1 MAYNTGTTRIFMEA
15 NKGLVLFTRLPDYF
29 YQCLKYFT
37 EKEDYYLD
45 IIRYRPDAATNFKI
59 TETDRIRL
67 IDYENADFNSY
78 LNKDYRFVYSSSW
91 RDKNYKA
98 VCRHYKKSIPVIIG
112 LDNPWQG
119 NFKQKVL
126 SLLSGIHVKPYFNRI
141 WAAGK
146 PQRIYGK
153 KLGFK
158 EEEIAEHLYSCDTD
172 KFYPRP
178 EVKKEFTVLYV
189 GRFVGYKHPVLLAEL
204 FTEILEEYPELKKWK
219 LRFAGRGPLKNELE
233 KLQSENIIISD
244 FVDPEDLP
252 KLLNSAS
259 VFCLPSVNEHWGVS
273 IHEAI
278 SCGLP
283 ILISDSVHS
292 NSIFLEHG
300 GNGYQFVTGSR
311 ESFREYLL
319 KILNL
324 SEAQLKEM
332 SVKSVELSQRI
343 TKEVW
348 VNSLKRI
355 INDFD
360 TRKEA

>member
-1 MAYNTGTTRIFMEA
+1 M
-15 NKGLVLFTRLPDYF
+15 VLFTRLPDYF

-45 IIRYRPDAATNFKI
+45 IIRYKPDAATNFRIK
-59 TETDRIRL
+59 ETDRIRL
-67 IDYENADFNSY
+67 IDYENADFDSY

-126 SLLSGIHVKPYFNRI
+126 SLLAGILVKPYFNRI

-158 EEEIAEHLYSCDTD
+158 EEEITENLYSCDTE

>member
-1 MAYNTGTTRIFMEA
+1 MAYNTGTIRIFMEA

-204 FTEILEEYPELKKWK
+204 FIEILQEYPELKKWK

-233 KLQSENIIISD
+233 KFQSENIIISD
-244 FVDPEDLP
+244 FVDPEYLP
-252 KLLNSAS
+252 LLLNSAS
-259 VFCLPSVNEHWGVS
+259 VYCLPSTNEHWGVS
-273 IHEAI
+273 VHEAV

-283 ILISDSVHS
+283 ILISDTVYSGT
-292 NSIFLEHG
+292 IFLEHG
-300 GNGYQFVTGSR
+300 KNGYKFQTGSR
-311 ESFREYLL
+311 ECFKAKLL
-319 KILNL
+319 EILNQ
-324 SEAQLKEM
+324 SEDQLKAMGE
-332 SVKSVELSQRI
+332 KSIALS
-343 TKEVW
+343 
-348 VNSLKRI
+348 KRI
-355 INDFD
+355 SKDVWRDSLNYLINDFR
-360 TRKEA
+360 TK

>member
-1 MAYNTGTTRIFMEA
+1 MEA

-45 IIRYRPDAATNFKI
+45 IIRYKPDAATNFRIK
-59 TETDRIRL
+59 ETDRIRL
-67 IDYENADFNSY
+67 IDYENADFDSY

-126 SLLSGIHVKPYFNRI
+126 SLLAGILVKPYFNRI

-158 EEEIAEHLYSCDTD
+158 EEEITENLYSCDTE

>member
-1 MAYNTGTTRIFMEA
+1 MEA

-45 IIRYRPDAATNFKI
+45 IIRYKPDAATNFRIK
-59 TETDRIRL
+59 ETDRIRL
-67 IDYENADFNSY
+67 IDYENADFDSY

-126 SLLSGIHVKPYFNRI
+126 SLLAGILVKPYFNRI

-158 EEEIAEHLYSCDTD
+158 EEEITEHLYSCDTE